1 MIFASISTEAQIN
14 RYTSD
19 VQIIDIGCPFE
30 KSEKRLEYILPQ
42 SAPLVQDRSYS
53 SRIWV

>member
-19 VQIIDIGCPFE
+19 VQIIGIGCPFE
-30 KSEKRLEYILPQ
+30 KSEPKVSE
-42 SAPLVQDRSYS
+42 AKT
-53 SRIWV
+53 